1 MYKNISKQEVPLE
14 KSSSVLRQY
23 TKTLFMRI
31 ERVNIRLQV
40 LQVDQLQI
48 TS

>member
-1 MYKNISKQEVPLE
+1 MYKNISKQEVPK
-14 KSSSVLRQY
+14 KSSVSRQY

-31 ERVNIRLQV
+31 KRVYIRLQV